1 LPLLVPIATLNV
13 FYILLNNRSTIVTQR
28 HFGLKRAVASLD
40 RASSRICLAMAPKA
54 CAKARAALGKARAA
68 AATAA
73 GKAKA
78 AAKAGG
84 RATSK
89 AKAAAKARAIARA
102 GNVAMRVD
110 PHQTPRILELLKAYG
125 WHTASRLR
133 NGRSIE
139 TIAAHLFQNC
149 DQEQTIA
156 WVSILWY
163 KAPSHIFIAVKERWD
178 TYMRACERATQHGI
192 GHWRMGST
200 KFSVSHRGAV
210 MGFA

>member
-1 LPLLVPIATLNV
+1 
-13 FYILLNNRSTIVTQR
+13 VTQR
-28 HFGLKRAVASLD
+28 HFGLKRAFASLD
-40 RASSRICLAMAPKA
+40 RVSSRIGLTMAPKA
-54 CAKARAALGKARAA
+54 CAKARAALGKAKAAAGKAKAA
-68 AATAA
+68 AAGKAKAKAAAA

-84 RATSK
+84 RAKSK

-102 GNVAMRVD
+102 GNVARRVD
-110 PHQTPRILELLKAYG
+110 PHSTPRILELLKEYG
-125 WHTASRLR
+125 WHTASRVR

-156 WVSILWY
+156 WVGILWY

-178 TYMRACERATQHGI
+178 TYMRACERATKHGI
-192 GHWRMGST
+192 GHWRMGKTS
-200 KFSVSHRGAV
+200 FAVSQRGAV